1 MNKIEKISSIIEEKR
16 NLFIEANDKI
26 WDFAEI
32 RFKEKKSADLLCDI
46 LGKEDFDV
54 KKSVGGMETAFI
66 ASYGSGKPKIAILG
80 EYDAL
85 FNMNQEAGIAK
96 KKIVCA
102 GKNGHGCGHNALGA
116 GALAAVVGVKD
127 YMKKNNI
134 EGTICY
140 YGCPAEEGGSGKTF
154 MVKEGFFN
162 DVDLALT
169 WHPDSLN
176 AITST
181 SSLADIEVYF
191 KFYGKSAHA
200 AACPHLG
207 RSALDAIELMNIGV
221 NYLREH
227 VIPEARMHY
236 AMTNGG
242 GLSPNV
248 VQANAEVLYLLRAPK
263 FSQVKEIYDRVVNIA
278 KGAALMTDT
287 KFEIIFDCADSNL
300 IPNDTLGKVMYK
312 YLEKLGPVKVD
323 ENDIKF
329 AEELR
334 STLSEEEKVSDLKDL
349 SKELREKAK
358 QSPVANF
365 VKPFESSNETMPG
378 TTDVADVS
386 WVVPTAQ
393 CNTSTWM
400 LGTPGHSWQA
410 VAQGKSALCHKGL
423 LLAGKVIALSAI
435 EAFENKSLI
444 DEAKTELKERLDGE
458 EYISPIPD
466 GAKPKIE

>member
-1 MNKIEKISSIIEEKR
+1 MDKIQEVSSIIEEKKD
-16 NLFIEANDKI
+16 LFIDANNKI

-32 RFKEKKSADLLCDI
+32 RFQEKKSADLLCDI
-46 LGKEDFDV
+46 LAEEEFDV
-54 KKSVGGMETAFI
+54 QRAVGGMETAFI

-85 FNMNQEAGIAK
+85 FNMNQEAGIAEK
-96 KKIVCA
+96 KVVCT

-116 GALAAVVGVKD
+116 GSLAAAVGVKD

-134 EGTICY
+134 KGTICY

-154 MVKEGFFN
+154 MVKQGLFD
-162 DVDLALT
+162 DVDLAFS
-169 WHPDSLN
+169 WHPDSIN
-176 AITST
+176 EITSM

-287 KFEIIFDCADSNL
+287 KFEIVFDCADSNL

-312 YLEKLGPVKVD
+312 YLEKLGPVEVD

-334 STLSEEEKVSDLKDL
+334 KTLSEEEKNSSLKDL
-349 SKELREKAK
+349 SKELKEKAME
-358 QSPVANF
+358 SPIANF
-365 VKPFESSNETMPG
+365 VKPFESSNETAPG

-386 WVVPTAQ
+386 WVVPTSQ
-393 CNTSTWM
+393 CTTSTWM

-410 VAQGKSALCHKGL
+410 VSQGKSPLCHKGM
-423 LLAGKVIALSAI
+423 LLAGKVMALSAI
-435 EAFENKSLI
+435 EAFENPSI
-444 DEAKTELKERLDGE
+444 VDEAKAELKDRLDGE

-466 GAKPKIE
+466 GAKPKL

>member
-1 MNKIEKISSIIEEKR
+1 MDKIQEISYIIEEKK
-16 NLFIEANDKI
+16 NLFIEANDRI

-32 RFKEKKSADLLCDI
+32 RFQEKKSSDLLCDI
-46 LGKEDFDV
+46 LEKEGFSV

-66 ASYGSGKPKIAILG
+66 ASYGSDKPKIAILG

-85 FNMNQEAGIAK
+85 FNMNQEAEIAEK
-96 KKIVCA
+96 KAVCA
-102 GKNGHGCGHNALGA
+102 GQNGHGCGHNALGA
-116 GALAAVVGVKD
+116 GSLAAVIGVKD

-134 EGTICY
+134 KGTICY

-154 MVKEGFFN
+154 MVKEGLFD
-162 DVDLALT
+162 DVDLAFS
-169 WHPDSLN
+169 WHPDSVN
-176 AITST
+176 EITSM

-248 VQANAEVLYLLRAPK
+248 VQANAEILYLLRAPK
-263 FSQVKEIYDRVVNIA
+263 FSQAKEIYDRVVNIA

-287 KFEIIFDCADSNL
+287 KFEIVFDCADSNL

-334 STLSEEEKVSDLKDL
+334 STLSEEEKNAELNNL
-349 SKELREKAK
+349 SKELREKAME
-358 QSPVANF
+358 SPIANF
-365 VKPFESSNETMPG
+365 VKPFESSNETAPG

-386 WVVPTAQ
+386 WVVPTSQ
-393 CNTSTWM
+393 CTTSTWM

-410 VAQGKSALCHKGL
+410 VSQGKSPLCHKGM
-423 LLAGKVIALSAI
+423 LLAGKVMALSAI
-435 EAFENKSLI
+435 EAFENPNI
-444 DEAKTELKERLDGE
+444 VDEAKAELKERLCGE
-458 EYISPIPD
+458 EYVSPIPD
-466 GAKPKIE
+466 GAKPKLE

>member
-1 MNKIEKISSIIEEKR
+1 MDKTQEVSFIIEEKKD
-16 NLFIEANDKI
+16 LFIEANDKI

-32 RFKEKKSADLLCDI
+32 RFQEKRSADLLCDI
-46 LGKEDFDV
+46 LYKEGFNV
-54 KKSVGGMETAFI
+54 EKSIGGMETAFV

-85 FNMNQEAGIAK
+85 FNMNQKAGTSEK
-96 KKIVCA
+96 EVECV
-102 GKNGHGCGHNALGA
+102 GGNGHGCGHNALGA
-116 GALAAVVGVKD
+116 GSLAAVVGVKD
-127 YMKKNNI
+127 YMNKNNI
-134 EGTICY
+134 KGTICY

-162 DVDLALT
+162 DVDLAFS
-169 WHPDSLN
+169 WHPDSVN
-176 AITST
+176 EITSR

-207 RSALDAIELMNIGV
+207 RSALDAVELMNIGV

-242 GLSPNV
+242 GFSPNV
-248 VQANAEVLYLLRAPK
+248 VQANAEVLYLLRAPR
-263 FSQVKEIYDRVVNIA
+263 FSQVKEIYDRVENIA
-278 KGAALMTDT
+278 RGAALMTDT
-287 KFEIIFDCADSNL
+287 KFEIVFDCADSNL
-300 IPNDTLGKVMYK
+300 IPNDTLGKLMHK
-312 YLEKLGPVKVD
+312 YLEKLGPVEVD

-334 STLSEEEKVSDLKDL
+334 KTLSEEEKNSYLKSL
-349 SKELREKAK
+349 SKELKERAEE
-358 QSPVANF
+358 SPIANF
-365 VKPFESSNETMPG
+365 VTPFESSNETAPG

-386 WVVPTAQ
+386 WVVPTSQ
-393 CNTSTWM
+393 CTTSTWI

-410 VAQGKSALCHKGL
+410 VSQGKSPLCHKGM
-423 LLAGKVIALSAI
+423 LLAGKVMALSAI
-435 EAFENKSLI
+435 EAFENQSI
-444 DEAKTELKERLDGE
+444 VDDAKAELKERLCGE
-458 EYISPIPD
+458 EYVSPIPD
-466 GAKPKIE
+466 GAKPKL